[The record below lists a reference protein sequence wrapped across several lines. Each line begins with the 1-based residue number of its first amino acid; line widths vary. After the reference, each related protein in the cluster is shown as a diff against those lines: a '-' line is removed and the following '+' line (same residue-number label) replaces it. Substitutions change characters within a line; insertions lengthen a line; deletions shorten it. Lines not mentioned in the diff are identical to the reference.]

1 MTSNTQKKWRY
12 NFLRRV
18 VLTGSFLLIVVNP
31 LFVFY
36 FDFSFIQGWY
46 QSLGIGNLWFVS
58 PLEGLERF
66 LVTRSLHVPILVG
79 MLLPLLLAFLLGRVF
94 CSWICP
100 ISFFNELFESVRRK
114 ISKKKYLR
122 DRLVLSRK
130 ILWYA
135 LVGEIVLS
143 MIIGMP
149 LFVFLSPPGLVGRE
163 AMMLVFFHKVAL
175 EGVIVLVVVSLE
187 CVTRRMYCRYFCP
200 LGALLALVGSRR
212 KMVVI
217 RQEEQCTECRR
228 CDLVCP
234 MGIKPSSGES
244 LSSYCWNCG
253 ECVDCCREN
262 ALAFTWRG
270 ATRTTF

>member
-1 MTSNTQKKWRY
+1 MTSKSRKKYHYRM
-12 NFLRRV
+12 LRRGI
-18 VLTGSFLLIVVNP
+18 LGCSFLLVVVNP
-31 LFVFY
+31 LLIFY

-66 LVTRSLHVPILVG
+66 LVTRSFHLPTLIG
-79 MLLPLLLAFLLGRVF
+79 MLLPILLAFLLGRVF

-100 ISFFNELFESVRRK
+100 ITFLSELLDTLRRK
-114 ISKKKYLR
+114 ISRKKHLH
-122 DRLVLSRK
+122 DRLVLSRQL
-130 ILWYA
+130 LWYA
-135 LVGEIVLS
+135 LIGEIVLS

-163 AMMLVFFHKVAL
+163 AMMLVFFHKFAF
-175 EGVIVLVVVSLE
+175 EGVIILIVLLLE
-187 CVTRRMYCRYFCP
+187 LLTRRMYCRYFCP

-212 KMVVI
+212 KLLVT
-217 RQEEQCTECRR
+217 RQENECTGCRR

-234 MGIKPSSGES
+234 MGIMPSSGES
-244 LSSYCWNCG
+244 LTSYCWNCG
-253 ECVDCCREN
+253 ECVDCCKEN

-270 ATRTTF
+270 STSSTF